1 MRVLARS
8 LASGVCLAALLVAA
22 QPAAAAPPLP
32 SPRIVD
38 LKPRVVTLKPR
49 IVDLRPK
56 QRKRTFTVDADVLF
70 AFDSAK
76 LSPDAT
82 TVLDDVVR
90 TLDHPGVTKA
100 TVTGYTDSIGSRAYN
115 LSLSRRRAAAV
126 RAYLQGKVTN
136 SRLRCTATGKGEKDP
151 VASNTK
157 PGGSDDPV
165 GRRKNRRVV
174 ISYD

>member
-1 MRVLARS
+1 MRTLTRALAG
-8 LASGVCLAALLVAA
+8 GVCLALLAVA

-32 SPRIVD
+32 SPRIID

-49 IVDLRPK
+49 VIDLRPK
-56 QRKRTFTVDADVLF
+56 HEKHTYTVDADVLF

-82 TVLDDVVR
+82 SVLDDVVR
-90 TLDHPGVTKA
+90 TLQQPGVKEA
-100 TVTGYTDSIGSRAYN
+100 TITGYTDSIGSAAYN

-126 RAYLQGKVTN
+126 RAYLQDKVGN
-136 SRLRCTATGKGEKDP
+136 PHLHYTAVGRGEKDP
-151 VASNTK
+151 VAANKK
-157 PGGSDDPV
+157 PGGGDNPA

-174 ISYD
+174 ITYR